1 MIQLQTWKERE
12 LQRTVWWEP
21 YTWNRSGVGMSI
33 PRSLE
38 CSRDYRIHRRKVKSV
53 RIYGL
58 EGKEF
63 IPTAACL
70 EFKDSY
76 LIFDRGVHNTG
87 QMRLI
92 DMETQ
97 QSTSVT
103 EWPYLLVYKEEKDRF
118 TSPIDKDLLFPNTRP
133 LEKRIEELE
142 GAMVNRFILKGND
155 TLAVG
160 LLANEVIIT
169 LSGQRY
175 LQFGVTVLDR
185 QDLHETLGNV
195 GPLSTLYALITHMGK
210 IKATNVD
217 LLT

>member
-76 LIFDRGVHNTG
+76 LIFDRG
-87 QMRLI
+87 
-92 DMETQ
+92 
-97 QSTSVT
+97 
-103 EWPYLLVYKEEKDRF
+103 LLV
-118 TSPIDKDLLFPNTRP
+118 PNTRP

-195 GPLSTLYALITHMGK
+195 GQLSTLYALITHMGK